1 MKSDLNC
8 ARSVDLPARP
18 ADHPAGEPPVEIPR
32 AIGRDAAGP
41 AMILRDLYR
50 MAVFTKVVEC
60 GSFSRA
66 AVALGLGKSVVSQ
79 HVLTLEKSINAQL
92 INRSPRSFSL
102 TEEGRRFYEA
112 CLLMTEQAEAAL
124 SSVDELRAEPR
135 GTVRISA
142 SYNLSLNFLIR
153 ALADYQ
159 SEHPKVEIELAV
171 EDTISN
177 IIEAGFDLCLR
188 TGWLKESRLYAV
200 RLGSFRLIPCVSADY
215 AQRHPMPEKPEDL
228 AAMPWVIITQLPHPE
243 RLEMIKSDGQ
253 QRSVKITS
261 VVRTNTGVAARTFV
275 ANSSLV
281 GLLPDYAVL
290 DDLREGRLIR
300 VLPEWTTEEGTI
312 SAVFPHKEHMTPRL
326 RLLLDHLRT
335 AFQRHYAGTV
345 VTTR

>member
-1 MKSDLNC
+1 
-8 ARSVDLPARP
+8 
-18 ADHPAGEPPVEIPR
+18 
-32 AIGRDAAGP
+32 
-41 AMILRDLYR
+41 MILRDLYR

-60 GSFSRA
+60 GSFSKA
-66 AVALGLGKSVVSQ
+66 AAQLGLGKSVVSQ

-102 TEEGRRFYEA
+102 TEEGRRFHEA
-112 CLLMTEQAEAAL
+112 CLLMTEHAEAAM

-159 SEHPKVEIELAV
+159 SLHPKVEIELIV

-200 RLGSFRLIPCVSADY
+200 RLGSFRLIPCVSPQY
-215 AQRHPMPEKPEDL
+215 LQHHSLPEKPEDL
-228 AAMPWVIITQLPHPE
+228 AMLPWVIITQLPHPE
-243 RLEMIKSDGQ
+243 RLDMTRTDGQ
-253 QRSVKITS
+253 RRSVKIS
-261 VVRTNTGVAARTFV
+261 ASVRTNTGVAARGFV
-275 ANSSLV
+275 ANSHLV

-290 DDLREGRLIR
+290 DDVREGRLIR
-300 VLPEWTTEEGTI
+300 LLPDWSTEEGTI
-312 SAVFPHKEHMTPRL
+312 SALFPHKEHMTPRL
-326 RLLLDHLRT
+326 RLLLDHLRG

-345 VTTR
+345 VTAR

>member
-1 MKSDLNC
+1 
-8 ARSVDLPARP
+8 
-18 ADHPAGEPPVEIPR
+18 
-32 AIGRDAAGP
+32 
-41 AMILRDLYR
+41 MILRDLYR
-50 MAVFTKVVEC
+50 MAIFTKVVES
-60 GSFSRA
+60 GSFSKA
-66 AVALGLGKSVVSQ
+66 AAALGLGKSVVSQ
-79 HVLTLEKSINAQL
+79 HVLTLEKSVDAQL

-102 TEEGRRFYEA
+102 TEEGRRFYQA
-112 CLLMTEQAEAAL
+112 CVLMTEHAEAAL
-124 SSVDELRAEPR
+124 SSLDQMQAEPR

-159 SEHPKVEIELAV
+159 HAHPKVEIELVV

-177 IIEAGFDLCLR
+177 VIEAGFDLCLR

-200 RLGSFRLIPCVSADY
+200 RLGAFRLIPCASPAYLQHNAAPNV
-215 AQRHPMPEKPEDL
+215 PEDL
-228 AAMPWVIITQLPHPE
+228 ADVPWVSITQLPHPD
-243 RLEMIKSDGQ
+243 RLEMIKADGQ
-253 QRSVKITS
+253 RRSVKITS

-275 ANSSLV
+275 ANSDLV

-300 VLPEWTTEEGTI
+300 LLPDWSTEEGTI

-326 RLLLDHLRT
+326 RLLIDHLRA

-345 VTTR
+345 VTAR

>member
-1 MKSDLNC
+1 
-8 ARSVDLPARP
+8 
-18 ADHPAGEPPVEIPR
+18 
-32 AIGRDAAGP
+32 
-41 AMILRDLYR
+41 MILRDLYR

-60 GSFSRA
+60 GSFSKA
-66 AVALGLGKSVVSQ
+66 AINLGLGKSVVSQ

-102 TEEGRRFYEA
+102 TEEGRRFYDA
-112 CLLMTEQAEAAL
+112 CLLMTEHAEAAL

-135 GTVRISA
+135 GKVRISA

-159 SEHPKVEIELAV
+159 SAHPQVEIELVV

-200 RLGSFRLIPCVSADY
+200 RLGSFRLVPCVSAQY
-215 AQRHPMPEKPEDL
+215 PQHHLMPEKPEDL
-228 AAMPWVIITQLPHPE
+228 ATMPWVIITQLPHPE
-243 RLEMIKSDGQ
+243 RLEMMRADGQ
-253 QRSVKITS
+253 RRSVRIS
-261 VVRTNTGVAARTFV
+261 AVVRTNTGVAARTFV
-275 ANSSLV
+275 ANSNLA

-290 DDLREGRLIR
+290 DDLREGRLVR
-300 VLPEWTTEEGTI
+300 VLPDWTTEEGTI

>member
-1 MKSDLNC
+1 
-8 ARSVDLPARP
+8 
-18 ADHPAGEPPVEIPR
+18 
-32 AIGRDAAGP
+32 
-41 AMILRDLYR
+41 MILRDLYR
-50 MAVFTKVVEC
+50 MAIFTKVVES
-60 GSFSRA
+60 GSFSKA
-66 AVALGLGKSVVSQ
+66 ATALGLGKSVVSQ
-79 HVLTLEKSINAQL
+79 HVLTLEKSVDAQL

-112 CLLMTEQAEAAL
+112 CLLMTEHAEAAL
-124 SSVDELRAEPR
+124 SSLDQMQAEPR

-159 SEHPKVEIELAV
+159 HEHPKVEIELAV

-177 IIEAGFDLCLR
+177 VIESGFDLCLR

-200 RLGSFRLIPCVSADY
+200 RLGAFRLIPCASPAY
-215 AQRHPMPEKPEDL
+215 LERNPAPNAPEDL
-228 AAMPWVIITQLPHPE
+228 AAVPWVSITQLPHPD
-243 RLEMIKSDGQ
+243 RLEMIKADGQ
-253 QRSVKITS
+253 RRAVKITS

-275 ANSSLV
+275 VNSDLV

-300 VLPEWTTEEGTI
+300 LLPDWSTEEGTI

-326 RLLLDHLRT
+326 RLLIDHLRA

-345 VTTR
+345 VTAR

>member
-1 MKSDLNC
+1 
-8 ARSVDLPARP
+8 
-18 ADHPAGEPPVEIPR
+18 
-32 AIGRDAAGP
+32 
-41 AMILRDLYR
+41 MILRDLYR
-50 MAVFTKVVEC
+50 MAIFTKVVES
-60 GSFSRA
+60 GSFSKA
-66 AVALGLGKSVVSQ
+66 AAALGLGKSVVSQ
-79 HVLTLEKSINAQL
+79 HVLTLEKSVDAQL

-112 CLLMTEQAEAAL
+112 CLLMTEHAEAAL
-124 SSVDELRAEPR
+124 SSLDQMQAEPR

-159 SEHPKVEIELAV
+159 HAHPKVEIELVV

-177 IIEAGFDLCLR
+177 VIEAGFDLCLR

-200 RLGSFRLIPCVSADY
+200 RLGAFRLIPCASPAY
-215 AQRHPMPEKPEDL
+215 LERNGTPNEPEDL
-228 AAMPWVIITQLPHPE
+228 ATVPWVSITQLPHPD
-243 RLEMIKSDGQ
+243 RLEMIKADGQ
-253 QRSVKITS
+253 RRAVKITS

-275 ANSSLV
+275 VNSDLV

-300 VLPEWTTEEGTI
+300 LLPDWSTEEGTI

-326 RLLLDHLRT
+326 RLLIDHLRA

-345 VTTR
+345 VTAR

>member
-1 MKSDLNC
+1 
-8 ARSVDLPARP
+8 
-18 ADHPAGEPPVEIPR
+18 
-32 AIGRDAAGP
+32 
-41 AMILRDLYR
+41 MILRDLYR
-50 MAVFTKVVEC
+50 MAIFTKVVES
-60 GSFSRA
+60 GSFSKA
-66 AVALGLGKSVVSQ
+66 AAALGLGKSVVSQ
-79 HVLTLEKSINAQL
+79 HVLTLEKSVDAQL

-112 CLLMTEQAEAAL
+112 CLLMTEHAEAAL
-124 SSVDELRAEPR
+124 SSLDQMQAEPR

-159 SEHPKVEIELAV
+159 HAHPKVEIELVV

-177 IIEAGFDLCLR
+177 VIEAGFDLCLR

-200 RLGSFRLIPCVSADY
+200 RLGAFRLIPCASPAY
-215 AQRHPMPEKPEDL
+215 LERNGTPNEPEDL
-228 AAMPWVIITQLPHPE
+228 ATVPWVSITQLPHPD
-243 RLEMIKSDGQ
+243 RLEMIKADGQ
-253 QRSVKITS
+253 RRAVKITS

-275 ANSSLV
+275 AHSDLV

-300 VLPEWTTEEGTI
+300 LLPDWSTEEGTI

-326 RLLLDHLRT
+326 RLLIDHLRA

-345 VTTR
+345 VTAR

>member
-1 MKSDLNC
+1 
-8 ARSVDLPARP
+8 
-18 ADHPAGEPPVEIPR
+18 
-32 AIGRDAAGP
+32 
-41 AMILRDLYR
+41 
-50 MAVFTKVVEC
+50 
-60 GSFSRA
+60 
-66 AVALGLGKSVVSQ
+66 VVSQ
-79 HVLTLEKSINAQL
+79 HVLTLEKSINVHL
-92 INRSPRSFSL
+92 INRTPRSFSL
-102 TEEGRRFYEA
+102 TQEGRRFYDA
-112 CLLMTEQAEAAL
+112 CLLMTEHAEAAL

-135 GTVRISA
+135 GKVRISA

-159 SEHPKVEIELAV
+159 NAHPKVEIELVV

-200 RLGSFRLIPCVSADY
+200 RLGSFRLIPCVSAQY
-215 AQRHPMPEKPEDL
+215 PQHHLMPEKPEDL
-228 AAMPWVIITQLPHPE
+228 ATMQWVIITQLPHPE
-243 RLEMIKSDGQ
+243 RLDMMRADGQ
-253 QRSVKITS
+253 RRSVRITA

-275 ANSSLV
+275 ANSNFA

-300 VLPEWTTEEGTI
+300 ILPDWTTEEGTI

-326 RLLLDHLRT
+326 RLLLDHLRA

>member
-1 MKSDLNC
+1 
-8 ARSVDLPARP
+8 
-18 ADHPAGEPPVEIPR
+18 
-32 AIGRDAAGP
+32 
-41 AMILRDLYR
+41 MILRDLYR
-50 MAVFTKVVEC
+50 MAIFTKVVES
-60 GSFSRA
+60 GSFSKA
-66 AVALGLGKSVVSQ
+66 AAALGLGKSVVSQ
-79 HVLTLEKSINAQL
+79 HVLTLEKSVDAQL

-112 CLLMTEQAEAAL
+112 CLLMTEHAEAAL
-124 SSVDELRAEPR
+124 SSLDQMQAEPR

-159 SEHPKVEIELAV
+159 HAHQKVEIELVV

-177 IIEAGFDLCLR
+177 VIEAGFDLCLR

-200 RLGSFRLIPCVSADY
+200 RLGAFRLIPCASPAY
-215 AQRHPMPEKPEDL
+215 LERNPTPNEPEDL
-228 AAMPWVIITQLPHPE
+228 ATVPWVSITQLPHPD
-243 RLEMIKSDGQ
+243 RLEMIKADGQ
-253 QRSVKITS
+253 RRAVKITS

-275 ANSSLV
+275 VNSDLV

-290 DDLREGRLIR
+290 DDLREGRLVR
-300 VLPEWTTEEGTI
+300 LLPDWSTEEGTI

-326 RLLLDHLRT
+326 RLLIDHLRA

-345 VTTR
+345 VTAR

>member
-1 MKSDLNC
+1 M
-8 ARSVDLPARP
+8 
-18 ADHPAGEPPVEIPR
+18 
-32 AIGRDAAGP
+32 AI
-41 AMILRDLYR
+41 
-50 MAVFTKVVEC
+50 FTKVVES
-60 GSFSRA
+60 GSFSKA
-66 AVALGLGKSVVSQ
+66 AAALGLGKSVVSQ
-79 HVLTLEKSINAQL
+79 HVLTLEKSVDAQL

-112 CLLMTEQAEAAL
+112 CLLMTEHAEAAL
-124 SSVDELRAEPR
+124 SSLDQMQAEPR

-159 SEHPKVEIELAV
+159 YTHKKVEIELVV
-171 EDTISN
+171 EDAISN
-177 IIEAGFDLCLR
+177 VIEAGFDLCLR

-200 RLGSFRLIPCVSADY
+200 RLGAFRLIPCASPAY
-215 AQRHPMPEKPEDL
+215 LEHNAAPNEPEDL
-228 AAMPWVIITQLPHPE
+228 ATVPWVSITQLPHPD
-243 RLEMIKSDGQ
+243 RLEMIKADGQ
-253 QRSVKITS
+253 RRAVKITS

-275 ANSSLV
+275 VNSDLV

-300 VLPEWTTEEGTI
+300 LLPDWSTEEGTI

-326 RLLLDHLRT
+326 RLLIDHLRA

-345 VTTR
+345 VTAR

>member
-1 MKSDLNC
+1 
-8 ARSVDLPARP
+8 
-18 ADHPAGEPPVEIPR
+18 
-32 AIGRDAAGP
+32 
-41 AMILRDLYR
+41 MILRDLYR
-50 MAVFTKVVEC
+50 MAIFTKVVES
-60 GSFSRA
+60 GSFSKA
-66 AVALGLGKSVVSQ
+66 AAALGLGKSVVSQ
-79 HVLTLEKSINAQL
+79 HVLTLEKSVDAQL

-112 CLLMTEQAEAAL
+112 CLLMTEHAEAAL
-124 SSVDELRAEPR
+124 SSLDQMQAEPR

-159 SEHPKVEIELAV
+159 HAHQKVEIELVV

-177 IIEAGFDLCLR
+177 VIEAGFDLCLR

-200 RLGSFRLIPCVSADY
+200 RLGAFRLIPCASPAY
-215 AQRHPMPEKPEDL
+215 LERNPAPNEPEDL
-228 AAMPWVIITQLPHPE
+228 ATVPWVSITQLPHPD
-243 RLEMIKSDGQ
+243 RLEMVKADGQ
-253 QRSVKITS
+253 RRAVKITS

-275 ANSSLV
+275 VNSDLV

-290 DDLREGRLIR
+290 DDLREGRLVR
-300 VLPEWTTEEGTI
+300 LLPEWSTEEGTI

-326 RLLLDHLRT
+326 RLLIDHLRA

-345 VTTR
+345 VTAR

>member
-1 MKSDLNC
+1 
-8 ARSVDLPARP
+8 
-18 ADHPAGEPPVEIPR
+18 
-32 AIGRDAAGP
+32 
-41 AMILRDLYR
+41 MILRDLYR
-50 MAVFTKVVEC
+50 MAIFTKVVES
-60 GSFSRA
+60 GSFSKA
-66 AVALGLGKSVVSQ
+66 AAALGLGKSVVSQ
-79 HVLTLEKSINAQL
+79 HVLTLEKSVDAQL

-112 CLLMTEQAEAAL
+112 CLLMTEHAEAAL
-124 SSVDELRAEPR
+124 SSLDQMQAEPR

-159 SEHPKVEIELAV
+159 HAHPKVEIELVV

-177 IIEAGFDLCLR
+177 VIEAGFDLCLR
-188 TGWLKESRLYAV
+188 TGWRKESRLYAV
-200 RLGSFRLIPCVSADY
+200 RLGAFRLIPCASPAY
-215 AQRHPMPEKPEDL
+215 LERNGTPNEPEDL
-228 AAMPWVIITQLPHPE
+228 ATVPWVSITQLPHPD
-243 RLEMIKSDGQ
+243 RLEMIKADGQ
-253 QRSVKITS
+253 RRAVKITS

-275 ANSSLV
+275 VNSDLV

-300 VLPEWTTEEGTI
+300 LLPDWSTEEGTI

-326 RLLLDHLRT
+326 RLLIDHLRA

-345 VTTR
+345 VTAR